1 MPADST
7 GSHHRVVKQGLLA
20 ALREQAQALG
30 LLTGDGDVSLD
41 QVFCL
46 VRDMDYQRA
55 SSREPEITISEW
67 RGTCSGKHYLLKALF
82 EEIGHQAKLVMCP
95 HWFTRDN
102 TNGFP
107 DDLTE
112 LLAHGPVPDV
122 HTFLRVNTGGIWT
135 QIDATWPLSAEPLGF
150 TVNHRFQAEVHMGL
164 ACHPEEFLEAPAGE
178 DPQRFKEQIIESFC
192 GPSSPSRERFIQGLA
207 NWLAQHKPKIP
218 SITDNEG
225 H

>member
-7 GSHHRVVKQGLLA
+7 GSHHRVGKKGLLA
-20 ALREQAQALG
+20 ALRERAQALG

-41 QVFCL
+41 QVFSL
-46 VRDMDYQRA
+46 VRDMDYQWA
-55 SSREPEITISEW
+55 ISREPEDTISEW

-82 EEIGHQAKLVMCP
+82 EEMGHQAKLAMCP
-95 HWFTRDN
+95 HWFTREN

-135 QIDATWPLSAEPLGF
+135 QMDATWPLWAEPLGL
-150 TVNHRFQAEVHMGL
+150 TVNHRFQAGVDMEL

-178 DPQRFKEQIIESFC
+178 DPHRFKEQIIESFC
-192 GPSSPSRERFIQGLA
+192 GPSSPTRGRFIQGLA
-207 NWLAQHKPKIP
+207 NWLAQNTPKIA
-218 SITDNEG
+218 SIADNKG
-225 H
+225 N